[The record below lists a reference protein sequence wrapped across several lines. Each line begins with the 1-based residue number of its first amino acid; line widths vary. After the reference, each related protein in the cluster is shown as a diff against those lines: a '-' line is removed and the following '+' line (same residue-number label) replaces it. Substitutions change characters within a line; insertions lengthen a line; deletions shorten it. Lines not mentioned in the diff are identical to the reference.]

1 MTQRTRYFMFGSALV
16 MIVGLATGL
25 VAFYNSGLPLRASSS
40 GPAELAYVPADAT
53 GVAFADVRTIMNSD
67 FRQRLRQVLPSG
79 EEKDKLFAET
89 GIDLERDIDTVVAGL
104 TGSDPLKGGALVL
117 VRGRFND
124 PMIETLAVQH
134 GATVE
139 TYKGKRLIL
148 MTEHAETTGTVE
160 PQAPTGESHT
170 GAIAFLEPG
179 LLALGEVSAVR
190 RGIDVSATH
199 EDVTKNEELMKFV
212 SEMQGSG
219 DAWVVGRVDAI
230 SNQTGVP
237 QQVKDQMAAVQWMAA
252 SVRINTGVSGQIRAE
267 ARDDQSAEQ
276 LRAVVNGA
284 LAAGRLVSGN
294 DPKATAMLNAIQP
307 TGVGKTV
314 GISFTLPPEIIDI
327 INGVAGLNNLHSDKP
342 ATGGSSR

>member
-25 VAFYNSGLPLRASSS
+25 VAYYNGGLPLRASSA
-40 GPAELAYVPADAT
+40 GPAELAYVPSEAT
-53 GVAFADVRTIMNSD
+53 GVAFADVRAIMNSD

-79 EEKDKLFAET
+79 EEKDKLLAET

-104 TGSDPLKGGALVL
+104 TGSDPSKGGALVL

-124 PMIETLAVQH
+124 PMIETLVVQH
-134 GATVE
+134 GGTVE

-148 MTEHAETTGTVE
+148 MTPNAGTTGTVE
-160 PQAPTGESHT
+160 PAPTGESHT
-170 GAIAFLEPG
+170 GALAFLEPG
-179 LLALGEVSAVR
+179 LIALGEASAVR

-199 EDVTKNEELMKFV
+199 EDVTKNEDLMKFV

-219 DAWVVGRVDAI
+219 DAWIVGRVDAF

-237 QQVKDQMAAVQWMAA
+237 QQLKDQMAAVQWMAA

-267 ARDDQSAEQ
+267 ARDEQSAEQ

-327 INGVAGLNNLHSDKP
+327 INGVAGLKNLHNDQP